1 MRTEYFGARRPRMQG
16 ATTSNSGAISS
27 RSDAAAGAA
36 PARKTTGA
44 FLRWALVFACL
55 ICTYACVGAVQQRAV
70 QAEPP
75 LRAAVLTPAT
85 FDGAVRR
92 FHTLDRREPLREPL
106 RERLAQYLL
115 QGAYEQM
122 ARDGYESVV
131 ETLGAVLDLYTPAE
145 IGRGEIPSQL
155 EKLARFLLEKGSPQG
170 DPARVL
176 SALLVIRLLHPDDAE
191 VVNYYQRLKGW
202 SLDTESDALGE
213 PPERYDGPLRTWEEH
228 ARLVPAPEVMERL
241 ARLYLDRCRALVE
254 YYRSNERRFL
264 AEIGAARSVQKTSIM
279 VAAVF
284 LREGDIA
291 SALTHV
297 ESIRSTADVEEELVQ
312 ILKLALEGGEM
323 GEGAVLD
330 LAAAYLNAGH
340 REVALA
346 LCRDGLRR
354 NREDARFPQCLGRI
368 AAGENDYAAA
378 TAWYAKAIELMPD
391 SRPLYD
397 ETLKVLNDLIE
408 QDRFDPDPTVVR
420 GLAKRAREVLAERI
434 RRWPDSPPLV
444 KPEDL
449 YLLIAVAEMNAGNAE
464 EAEKQLERSVA
475 ERESIDA
482 LLQLGLLLERTG
494 RGKKAEQT
502 YRRALGLVKGESV
515 GAAVQRAETV
525 ERVGDAQRISGDDQ
539 RAVGSYRKALEI
551 WNQVLPGLE
560 GVHFGL
566 AQIRRGILLDRL
578 DERGEAGKA
587 FRLAMEYAPGSR
599 ETYASILSHLVVA
612 VPDLELGYRTYERA
626 FLQLSLDPE
635 WKVYFSLWVRAIE
648 ARAGKSLASDI
659 DGVLGSLVGESEWWA
674 QLARFALGEL
684 DYEQLLARASGVG
697 ERAEAHFY
705 QAMRLLAKGD
715 TSGAR
720 GLLGR
725 VLETRMVNFYEF
737 VMAQELLREAGS
749 DAVAAK

>member
-1 MRTEYFGARRPRMQG
+1 MREEHYRLFLYACLVSACAYGDA
-16 ATTSNSGAISS
+16 SS
-27 RSDAAAGAA
+27 RGTA
-36 PARKTTGA
+36 P
-44 FLRWALVFACL
+44 
-55 ICTYACVGAVQQRAV
+55 VQR
-70 QAEPP
+70 P

-85 FDGAVRR
+85 VDGAVRR

-106 RERLAQYLL
+106 RERLVQYLL
-115 QGAYEQM
+115 QGGYEQI
-122 ARDGYESVV
+122 ASDGYDGVV
-131 ETLGAVLDLYTPAE
+131 DALGEVLDLYTPQE
-145 IGRGEIPSQL
+145 IGRGEIPPQL
-155 EKLARFLLEKGSPQG
+155 QKLARYLIERGSPQG

-176 SALLVIRLLHPDDAE
+176 SALLVIHLLHPDDAE
-191 VVNYYQRLKGW
+191 AADYYRRLKRW
-202 SLDTESDALGE
+202 SLDTESNALGE

-228 ARLVPAPEVMERL
+228 AYLVPAPEVMQRL
-241 ARLYLDRCRALVE
+241 ARLYLERCRALVE
-254 YYRSNERRFL
+254 YYRSSERRFL
-264 AEIGAARSVQKTSIM
+264 AEIGAARSVQKTSIK

-297 ESIRSTADVEEELVQ
+297 ESIRSVTDVEEELVQ

-323 GEGAVLD
+323 GVGAVLD
-330 LAAAYLNAGH
+330 LATAYLNAGD

-354 NREDARFPQCLGRI
+354 NRGDARFPQCLGRI
-368 AAGENDYAAA
+368 AAGQNDYAAA
-378 TAWYAKAIELMPD
+378 TAWYARAIEMMPD
-391 SRPLYD
+391 SRSLYD

-408 QDRFDPDPTVVR
+408 QDRFDPDPSVVR
-420 GLAKRAREVLAERI
+420 GLATRAREVLAERFK
-434 RRWPDSPPLV
+434 RWPDSPPLV

-494 RGKKAEQT
+494 RGKRAVQI
-502 YRRALGLVKGESV
+502 YRRALGLVQGQNV
-515 GAAVQRAETV
+515 GSAVQRAEIT
-525 ERVGDAQRISGDDQ
+525 ERVGDAQRVSGDDES
-539 RAVGSYRKALEI
+539 AAGSFRRALEI

-560 GVHFGL
+560 GVRFGL
-566 AQIRRGILLDRL
+566 AQVRRGILLDRL
-578 DERGEAGKA
+578 DERGEAAKA
-587 FRLAMEYAPGSR
+587 FRLAMEYASGSR

-612 VPDLELGYRTYERA
+612 APDLELGHRTYERA

-648 ARAGKSLASDI
+648 ARAGKSLASEI
-659 DGVLGSLVGESEWWA
+659 DGVLGSLVGEREWWA
-674 QLARFALGEL
+674 QLARFGLGEL
-684 DYEQLLARASGVG
+684 DYEQLLTRASGVG

-705 QAMRLLAKGD
+705 QAMRLLAQGD

-720 GLLGR
+720 ALLRR
-725 VLETRMVNFYEF
+725 VLQTRMVNFYEF
-737 VMAQELLREAGS
+737 VMAQELLREAGE